1 MHAGVG
7 LVRAALAGTVKK
19 TRKEDPDFQ
28 QGTLK
33 VLTLYTTPSK
43 ERKNLKSYSL
53 SF

>member
-7 LVRAALAGTVKK
+7 LVSAALAGTVKR